1 MFKGLNYVAAANP
14 RSARALVLTG
24 EPKEDAMKRLLFAA
38 VAFAALVAAAPA
50 SAGGVGVRV
59 GPLGVGVGPSYDP
72 YWRDHH
78 YGYGA
83 ADCRVFRE
91 RIVTP
96 SGRVIFRTHRTCD

>member
-1 MFKGLNYVAAANP
+1 
-14 RSARALVLTG
+14 
-24 EPKEDAMKRLLFAA
+24 MKRLLFAA

-91 RIVTP
+91 RI
-96 SGRVIFRTHRTCD
+96 GRFFFAFAAPTHRLRPTGAGS